1 MLTSIFWNSINFS
14 FNPPVSETWYLWED
28 FDLNKKSA
36 YATIWVQELLKFSN
50 DLQLQVILWKIF
62 SAISSKTKV
71 QKLDYFQNININGT
85 DVWLIDDGNTICLM
99 KKDEY

>member
-36 YATIWVQELLKFSN
+36 YITIGIQDLLNTENEFEVNEIYSK
-50 DLQLQVILWKIF
+50 ILKTISDKAKI
-62 SAISSKTKV
+62 S
-71 QKLDYFQNININGT
+71 KLDYLQKVSINWIET
-85 DVWLIDDGNTICLM
+85 WCIDDWNTICLM
-99 KKDEY
+99 TKEEY